1 MRFRNSLAFL
11 IKSFKQS
18 GQEAILRNSL
28 FMARIKYILQDVP
41 ISMRHSRDGNR
52 KRISFV
58 K

>member
-41 ISMRHSRDGNR
+41 ISMGHSRDGNR